1 MVRLSDEPQQCE
13 SLCSIGN
20 LSILAGNLVY
30 IRRMQKFVASLAFLF
45 PLALCGQTA
54 ANPGAQIYQ
63 QHCATCHDSGA
74 ARVPNREVLQRQP
87 SAAIEEILT
96 SGAMRQQGSMLTS
109 AERTAVAGWLGRT
122 PVAEQAN
129 FSDPCKGT
137 PLSSAASASWTSWG
151 NGVAN
156 LRFQSAKAAGLTA
169 ADVPHLRLKWAFA
182 APGVTLMRAQP
193 AVFAGRLIFAAGST
207 VYAIDPRT
215 GCTYWKTHVTSPV
228 RSAIAI
234 ASPAGVPLAFFGD
247 QGSMVH
253 AVDVASGNP
262 VWQVRADADAAAMV
276 TGTPVYYRKRLYV
289 PVSSFEELAAIDP
302 HYVCCTF
309 RGSVIALDASTGRIL
324 WKTYTVTGASQP
336 HTTKKGAK
344 SLGPSGVAVWSA
356 PTIDAEKNLLYAT
369 TGDNYSDPP
378 TKNSDA
384 VLALSLETGKIAWSR
399 QFHVSDA
406 YNSSCAYP
414 NSPNC
419 PDAAGPDF
427 DFGSSP
433 ILQRMPD
440 GHRLLILADKSGGVY
455 AINPDAQGAQVWSA
469 QLGHGSAL
477 GGIEWGPAS
486 DGQRLYA
493 AISDEAF
500 LPSTKGLELNPDK
513 GGGLF
518 ALSLSD
524 GKQVWYAPAEKCG
537 TRQQCSPAQPG
548 AVTAIP
554 GVVFSGSLDGH
565 IRAFSSADGKLLW
578 DYDTEHDYQAVNL
591 APGHGGAV
599 NGPGPVIAGGMVFV
613 LSGYDTFGGAPGNM
627 LLAFSVDG
635 R

>member
-1 MVRLSDEPQQCE
+1 MQRSN
-13 SLCSIGN
+13 SCSIAN
-20 LSILAGNLVY
+20 SAILIGNLVY

-45 PLALCGQTA
+45 PLAFCGQTT

-63 QHCATCHDSGA
+63 QHCAMCHDSGA
-74 ARVPNREVLQRQP
+74 ARVPNRKVLQRQT

-96 SGAMRQQGSMLTS
+96 SGVMRQQGSMLTS
-109 AERTAVAGWLGRT
+109 AERAAVAEWLGRT
-122 PVAEQAN
+122 PVAEQTN
-129 FSDPCKGT
+129 LSSQCKGT
-137 PLSSAASASWTSWG
+137 PLSDATAPSWTSWG

-169 ADVPHLRLKWAFA
+169 ADVPYLRLKWAFA

-193 AVFAGRLIFAAGST
+193 AVFAGRLIFAAGSA
-207 VYAIDPRT
+207 VYSLDPRT
-215 GCTYWKTHVTSPV
+215 GCTYWKTNVTSPV
-228 RSAIAI
+228 RSAVAI

-247 QGSMVH
+247 QGGMVH
-253 AVDVASGNP
+253 AVEVASGKP
-262 VWQVRADADAAAMV
+262 VWQVRVDTDAAAMV

-289 PVSSFEELAAIDP
+289 PVSSYEELAAIDP

-309 RGSVIALDASTGRIL
+309 RGSVLALDASTGRIL
-324 WKTYTVTGASQP
+324 WKTFTVTGPSQP

-344 SLGPSGVAVWSA
+344 SLGPSGAGVWSA
-356 PTIDAEKNLLYAT
+356 PTIDAEKGLLYAA
-369 TGDNYSDPP
+369 TGDNYSDPA

-384 VLALSLETGKIAWSR
+384 VLALSLETGKIVWSR
-399 QFHVSDA
+399 QFHAGDA
-406 YNSSCAYP
+406 FNSSCAYP

-433 ILQRMPD
+433 VLERMPD
-440 GHRLLILADKSGGVY
+440 GHRLLILAEKSGTVY
-455 AINPDAQGAQVWSA
+455 AIHPDAQGAQVWSA
-469 QLGHGSAL
+469 QLGHGSSL

-500 LPSTKGLELNPDK
+500 LPSTKGTNLDSEK

-518 ALSLSD
+518 ALSLND
-524 GKQVWYAPAEKCG
+524 GRQIWYAPPAKCG
-537 TRQQCSPAQPG
+537 TRRQCSPAQPE

-578 DYDTEHDYQAVNL
+578 DYDTEHDYQAVNG

-599 NGPGPVIAGGMVFV
+599 NGPGPVIAGGMVFA
-613 LSGYDTFGGAPGNM
+613 LSGYDMFGEAPGNM

>member
-1 MVRLSDEPQQCE
+1 M
-13 SLCSIGN
+13 
-20 LSILAGNLVY
+20 
-30 IRRMQKFVASLAFLF
+30 
-45 PLALCGQTA
+45 
-54 ANPGAQIYQ
+54 
-63 QHCATCHDSGA
+63 
-74 ARVPNREVLQRQP
+74 PNREVLQRQTR
-87 SAAIEEILT
+87 AAIEEILT
-96 SGAMRQQGSMLTS
+96 SGVMRQQGSTLTS
-109 AERTAVAGWLGRT
+109 TERAAVAKWLGRA
-122 PVAEQAN
+122 PNAEQAN
-129 FSDPCKGT
+129 SAGQCEGA
-137 PLSSAASASWTSWG
+137 PLGSAASSSWTSWG

-156 LRFQSAKAAGLTA
+156 LRFQPARAAGLTA
-169 ADVPHLRLKWAFA
+169 TDVPHLRLKWAFA
-182 APGVTLMRAQP
+182 APGATLMRAQP
-193 AVFAGRLIFAAGST
+193 AVFEGLLIFAAGSA
-207 VYAIDPRT
+207 VYALDPRT
-215 GCTYWKTHVTSPV
+215 GCRYWKTDVTSPV

-247 QGSMVH
+247 QGGIVH
-253 AVDVASGNP
+253 AVEVASGKP
-262 VWQVRADADAAAMV
+262 VWQAHVDADTAAMV

-289 PVSSFEELAAIDP
+289 PVSSFQELAAIDP

-309 RGSVIALDASTGRIL
+309 RGSVLALDAVTGRIL

-344 SLGPSGVAVWSA
+344 HVGPSGAAVWSA
-356 PTIDAEKNLLYAT
+356 PTIDTEKGLLYAA

-378 TKNSDA
+378 TENSDA
-384 VLALSLETGKIAWSR
+384 VLALSLETGNIVWSR
-399 QFHVSDA
+399 QFRSGDSF
-406 YNSSCAYP
+406 NSSCAYP

-433 ILQRMPD
+433 ILERMPD
-440 GHRLLILADKSGGVY
+440 GHRLLILSEKSGDVY
-455 AINPDAQGAQVWSA
+455 AINPDAQGAQIWHS

-500 LPSTKGLELNPDK
+500 LPSTTGLELDPDQ

-518 ALSLSD
+518 ALSLND
-524 GKQVWYAPAEKCG
+524 GKQAWYAPPAKCG
-537 TRQQCSPAQPG
+537 TRRQCSPAQPG

-578 DYDTEHDYQAVNL
+578 DYDTRHDYQAVNG

-613 LSGYDTFGGAPGNM
+613 LSGYDMFGEAPGNM
-627 LLAFSVDG
+627 LLAFGVNEP
-635 R
+635 

>member
-1 MVRLSDEPQQCE
+1 MNRPSREPGQRSNRCPIAN
-13 SLCSIGN
+13 SGTAI
-20 LSILAGNLVY
+20 GNLVY
-30 IRRMQKFVASLAFLF
+30 IRRMQKIVAWIAFLF
-45 PLALCGQTA
+45 PLTFCGQKVA
-54 ANPGAQIYQ
+54 IPGARIYQ
-63 QHCATCHDSGA
+63 QHCTMCHDSGA
-74 ARVPNREVLQRQP
+74 ARMPNRKVLQRQT

-96 SGAMRQQGSMLTS
+96 SGVMRQQGSMLTS
-109 AERTAVAGWLGRT
+109 AERAAVAEWLGRT

-129 FSDPCKGT
+129 FSSQCKGA
-137 PLSSAASASWTSWG
+137 PLGGAAAPSWTSWG

-156 LRFQSAKAAGLTA
+156 LRFQSAQAAGLTA
-169 ADVPHLRLKWAFA
+169 ANVPQLRLKWAFA

-193 AVFAGRLIFAAGST
+193 AVFAGRLIFAAGSA
-207 VYAIDPRT
+207 VYALDPRT
-215 GCTYWKTHVTSPV
+215 GCTYWNTHVTSPV

-234 ASPAGVPLAFFGD
+234 ASPAGIPLAFFGD
-247 QGSMVH
+247 QGGSVH
-253 AVDVASGNP
+253 AVEVASGKP
-262 VWQVRADADAAAMV
+262 VWQVHVDVDAAAMV

-289 PVSSFEELAAIDP
+289 PVSSYEELAAIDP

-309 RGSVIALDASTGRIL
+309 RGSVLALDASTGRTL

-336 HTTKKGAK
+336 RTTKKGVK
-344 SLGPSGVAVWSA
+344 SLGPSGAAVWSA
-356 PTIDAEKNLLYAT
+356 PTIDAEKDLLYAA

-378 TKNSDA
+378 TKNSDV
-384 VLALSLETGKIAWSR
+384 VLALSLETGKIAWAR

-406 YNSSCAYP
+406 YNMSCGYP

-433 ILQRMPD
+433 ILERMPD
-440 GHRLLILADKSGGVY
+440 GHRLLILAEKSGAVY
-455 AINPDAQGAQVWSA
+455 AINPDAQGAPVWSA
-469 QLGHGSAL
+469 QMGHGGAL

-493 AISDEAF
+493 AVSDEAF
-500 LPSTKGLELNPDK
+500 LPSTKGMKLDPEK

-518 ALSLSD
+518 ALSLND
-524 GKQVWYAPAEKCG
+524 GKQVWYTPPEKCG

-554 GVVFSGSLDGH
+554 GATFSGSLDGH
-565 IRAFSSADGKLLW
+565 IRAFSSADGTLLW
-578 DYDTEHDYQAVNL
+578 NYDTEHDYPAVNH

-613 LSGYDTFGGAPGNM
+613 LSGYDMFGEAPGNM
-627 LLAFSVDG
+627 LLAFTVDG